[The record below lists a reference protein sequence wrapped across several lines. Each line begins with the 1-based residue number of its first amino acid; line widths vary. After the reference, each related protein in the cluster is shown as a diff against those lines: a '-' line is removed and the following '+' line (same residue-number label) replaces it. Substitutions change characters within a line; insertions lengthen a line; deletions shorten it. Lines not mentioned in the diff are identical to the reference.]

1 MPVTQATAEL
11 LSSSACVGA
20 DCLMKHLGNYCRNQD
35 IKTAITV
42 GVVGKPLSHSG
53 VELLPCKVTCF
64 ATFFGRL
71 PKRGKEQFDQQPEAS
86 ACV

>member
-1 MPVTQATAEL
+1 MYHFLYDEQKRSNVPVTQATAEL

-42 GVVGKPLSHSG
+42 GVVGKPVGLHSV
-53 VELLPCKVTCF
+53 VE
-64 ATFFGRL
+64 
-71 PKRGKEQFDQQPEAS
+71 
-86 ACV
+86 